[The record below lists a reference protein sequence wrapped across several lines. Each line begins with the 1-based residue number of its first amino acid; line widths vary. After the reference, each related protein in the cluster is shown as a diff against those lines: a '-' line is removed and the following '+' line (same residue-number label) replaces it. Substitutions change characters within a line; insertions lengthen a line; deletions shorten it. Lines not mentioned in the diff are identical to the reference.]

1 MSLYLIVFLFLIALS
16 VWEYI
21 KGPGKVQYYIA
32 LGVLSF
38 LLVFRYGQGTDYLSY
53 ATIFYEAPK
62 LFDFQQLLTVD
73 LHGEP
78 GWIFICALFR
88 QLGLPFELLAIL
100 LSVLFMW
107 CLHRF
112 IQRYC
117 KYSVIALLLAFPT
130 VYLTY
135 AASALRQAFA
145 LFVFLGFLLPLLEKR
160 KYILYCLIT
169 VVCALMHASAL
180 VFLAAPVLRF
190 FYLNWRRM
198 AVLSVLAAVVGFLL
212 SKLMFYVPQ
221 LNYYSYS
228 TPSVLA
234 IGERCISTAV
244 IIFAFWEY
252 LSTKSE
258 KRPENKAVSL
268 LLQIYLLSTLI
279 YLFFWWN
286 ALISSRFCVYFKAV
300 EIALFALAIKS
311 GGKRALAVVCY
322 CLALCVVLYYKNIG
336 SYISQGNYYDF
347 VNVFNYPW
355 ISIFN
360 KERILDYCN
369 IVSERIFQ

>member
-117 KYSVIALLLAFPT
+117 KYSVMLSCAFT
-130 VYLTY
+130 VMAPLFKVATVMLSPATNTFSASMTLT
-135 AASALRQAFA
+135 
-145 LFVFLGFLLPLLEKR
+145 K
-160 KYILYCLIT
+160 
-169 VVCALMHASAL
+169 
-180 VFLAAPVLRF
+180 
-190 FYLNWRRM
+190 
-198 AVLSVLAAVVGFLL
+198 
-212 SKLMFYVPQ
+212 
-221 LNYYSYS
+221 
-228 TPSVLA
+228 
-234 IGERCISTAV
+234 
-244 IIFAFWEY
+244 
-252 LSTKSE
+252 
-258 KRPENKAVSL
+258 
-268 LLQIYLLSTLI
+268 
-279 YLFFWWN
+279 
-286 ALISSRFCVYFKAV
+286 
-300 EIALFALAIKS
+300 
-311 GGKRALAVVCY
+311 
-322 CLALCVVLYYKNIG
+322 
-336 SYISQGNYYDF
+336 
-347 VNVFNYPW
+347 
-355 ISIFN
+355 
-360 KERILDYCN
+360 
-369 IVSERIFQ
+369 

>member
-1 MSLYLIVFLFLIALS
+1 MSLYLIVFLFLMALS
-16 VWEYI
+16 IWEYV
-21 KGPGKVQYYIA
+21 KGAGKKQYYIA
-32 LGVLSF
+32 LGILSF
-38 LLVFRYGQGTDYLSY
+38 LLVFRYGQGTDYFAY
-53 ATIFYEAPK
+53 GTIFYEAPK
-62 LFDFQQLLTVD
+62 LFDFKQLLTAD

-88 QLGLPFELLAIL
+88 QMNVPYELLVMI

-112 IQRYC
+112 VQRYC
-117 KYSVIALLLAFPT
+117 KYSVIALFLAFPT
-130 VYLTY
+130 IYMTY

-145 LFVFLGFLLPLLEKR
+145 LFVFLGVLLPLLEKR

-169 VVCALMHASAL
+169 VCCGLIHSSAL

-198 AVLSVLAAVVGFLL
+198 TVLSVVSAVTGFLL

-234 IGERCISTAV
+234 IGERCISTL
-244 IIFAFWEY
+244 IIMFAFWKY
-252 LSTKSE
+252 LSPNPE
-258 KRPENKAVSL
+258 KRPENKSISL
-268 LLQIYLLSTLI
+268 LLQVYLLSTLI

-300 EIALFALAIKS
+300 EIVLFALAIKS
-311 GGKRALAVVCY
+311 GGKRALAVACY

-336 SYISQGNYYDF
+336 SYISQGGYYDF

-369 IVSERIFQ
+369 VLPELVFR